1 MPSKKKK
8 ATKTMQVAKQKPK
21 PAPKIAAK
29 QKINT
34 LIVGVGNMGASLARG
49 LLASDL
55 APALDLRLFDHKP
68 ELLDEFLGT
77 STVELISELKN
88 SDADHADVI
97 IICTKPQDLTSV
109 AKQIARKLKPSALL
123 ISILAAVTTDDLA
136 RTLDFEGA
144 IVRAMPNIAATVGE
158 AATALCKNDRCNDQ
172 QTELAHKIF
181 TSFGTASW
189 TKESLMDAVTGLSGS
204 GPAYIYMVI
213 ESLTDGGVKMG
224 MPRPLA
230 LELATQTVL
239 GSAQLVQTTG
249 LHPAILRDQV
259 TTPGGTTIAAIH
271 ELEERGL
278 RAMLIS
284 AVATATERSK
294 ELRANWLT

>member
-1 MPSKKKK
+1 MKSKSTKPSRTKKST
-8 ATKTMQVAKQKPK
+8 ATTKTVLV
-21 PAPKIAAK
+21 IG
-29 QKINT
+29 
-34 LIVGVGNMGASLARG
+34 LGNMGSALVRGILKSPLKDSLQ
-49 LLASDL
+49 LK
-55 APALDLRLFDHKP
+55 LFDHKP
-68 ELLDEFLGT
+68 ELLDQFESVSGVERLSSIKAT
-77 STVELISELKN
+77 DAST
-88 SDADHADVI
+88 ADVVI
-97 IICTKPQDLTSV
+97 LCTKPQDLQSV
-109 AKQIARKLKPSALL
+109 AKIIAGKIKPSSLV
-123 ISILAAVTTDDLA
+123 ISILAAITTDKLA
-136 RTLDFEGA
+136 LILKFKGA

-158 AATALCKNDRCNDQ
+158 AATAMTQNSHCND
-172 QTELAHKIF
+172 THMELAHQIF

-213 ESLTDGGVKMG
+213 ESMTDGGVKMG

-259 TTPGGTTIAAIH
+259 TTPGGTTISAVH

-284 AVATATERSK
+284 AVATATEKSK
-294 ELRANWLT
+294 SLAQG

>member
-1 MPSKKKK
+1 MSAKK
-8 ATKTMQVAKQKPK
+8 AKTK
-21 PAPKIAAK
+21 PAKSAAASAKKSK
-29 QKINT
+29 QHAGVQQKT
-34 LIVGVGNMGASLARG
+34 KLLILGVGNMGAALARG
-49 LLASDL
+49 ILSSEL
-55 APALDLRLFDHKP
+55 APRFDLKLFDHKP
-68 ELLDEFLGT
+68 ELLEEFEGA
-77 STVELISELKN
+77 SAVELLTTVKGIDASE
-88 SDADHADVI
+88 ADVV
-97 IICTKPQDLTSV
+97 IICTKPQDLKSV
-109 AKQIARKLKPSALL
+109 AQLLSHKLKPDALL

-136 RTLDFEGA
+136 KIMHFDGA

-158 AATALCKNDRCNDQ
+158 AATALCKNNRCNDRQ
-172 QTELAHKIF
+172 MQVAHQIF

-213 ESLTDGGVKMG
+213 EALTDGGVKMG

-294 ELRANWLT
+294 AIRGNS

>member
-1 MPSKKKK
+1 MKSKSTKPSRTKKST
-8 ATKTMQVAKQKPK
+8 ATTKTVLV
-21 PAPKIAAK
+21 IG
-29 QKINT
+29 
-34 LIVGVGNMGASLARG
+34 LGNMGSALVRGILKSTLKNSLK
-49 LLASDL
+49 LKLY
-55 APALDLRLFDHKP
+55 DHKP
-68 ELLDEFLGT
+68 ELLDQFKSVSGVERLSSIKAT
-77 STVELISELKN
+77 DVST
-88 SDADHADVI
+88 ADVMI
-97 IICTKPQDLTSV
+97 LCTKPQDLPSV
-109 AKQIARKLKPSALL
+109 AKLIAGKIKPSSLV
-123 ISILAAVTTDDLA
+123 ISILAAITTDKLA
-136 RTLDFEGA
+136 QILKFKGG

-158 AATALCKNDRCNDQ
+158 AATAMCQNSHCND
-172 QTELAHKIF
+172 THMELAHQIF

-213 ESLTDGGVKMG
+213 ESMTDGGVKMG

-259 TTPGGTTIAAIH
+259 TTPGGTTISAVH

-284 AVATATERSK
+284 AVATATEKSK
-294 ELRANWLT
+294 SLAQG

>member
-1 MPSKKKK
+1 MKSKSTKSTRAKK
-8 ATKTMQVAKQKPK
+8 TSPTSKTVLV
-21 PAPKIAAK
+21 IG
-29 QKINT
+29 
-34 LIVGVGNMGASLARG
+34 LGNMGSALVRG
-49 LLASDL
+49 ILKSPLKDS
-55 APALDLRLFDHKP
+55 LRLKLYDHKP
-68 ELLDEFLGT
+68 ELLDQFESASGLECLT
-77 STVELISELKN
+77 TIKATDAST
-88 SDADHADVI
+88 ADVVI
-97 IICTKPQDLTSV
+97 LCTKPQDLPSV
-109 AKQIARKLKPSALL
+109 AKLIAGKIKPSSLV
-123 ISILAAVTTDDLA
+123 ISILAAMTTDKLA
-136 RTLDFEGA
+136 QTLKFKGA

-158 AATALCKNDRCNDQ
+158 AATAMTQNSHCGDAHMD
-172 QTELAHKIF
+172 LAHQIF

-213 ESLTDGGVKMG
+213 ESMTDGGVKMG
-224 MPRPLA
+224 MPRQLA

-259 TTPGGTTIAAIH
+259 TTPGGTTISAIH

-284 AVATATERSK
+284 AVATATEKSK
-294 ELRANWLT
+294 SLVQS